1 MKVKKRATL
10 KTKYGLRSQLNVI
23 VDTEVTAMLDKLTDA
38 ASQSRAKLLTSLI
51 TDLYEETFDE
61 NGKLR
66 D

>member
-1 MKVKKRATL
+1 MSKAKRTTL
-10 KTKYGLRSQLNVI
+10 QTKYGLRSQLNVI
-23 VDTEVTAMLDKLTDA
+23 VNTEVTLKLDKLVDA

-66 D
+66 P